1 VSALACQAHL
11 ELARVDALERLYG
24 GRERAWMREGG
35 LYKLLVYDCILF
47 FSDNKDIIIFTKS
60 EFEQTMG

>member
-1 VSALACQAHL
+1 MDEGRRAVQATS
-11 ELARVDALERLYG
+11 VRLYTF
-24 GRERAWMREGG
+24 
-35 LYKLLVYDCILF
+35 F